1 MRLIRAKDYDE
12 LSAIAARVIAA
23 PVTLKPNCVL
33 GLATGSSPE
42 GTYKE
47 LIAAYNRGELD
58 FSQVRTVNLDEYVG
72 LEPTHDQSYAYFM
85 RDRFFDHVNIDLK
98 NTNVPDGMNPDPAA
112 ECARYDALIQ
122 SMGGIDLQLLGIGP
136 NGHIGFNEP
145 GDTFSLGTQQ
155 IKLTHIIELAPST
168 IDANKRFFASIDDV
182 PTHARTM
189 GIRDI
194 MQARRILLVA
204 SGENKAQAVKGL
216 LTGAISPQM
225 PCTILQ
231 YHPDCIV
238 VADEAALSAL

>member
-12 LSAIAARVIAA
+12 LSAIAARVIGAQ
-23 PVTLKPNCVL
+23 VTLKPNCVL

-122 SMGGIDLQLLGIGP
+122 SMGGIDLQLLGIGR

-155 IKLTHIIELAPST
+155 IKLTQST
-168 IDANKRFFASIDDV
+168 LEANKRFFASIDDV

>member
-23 PVTLKPNCVL
+23 QVTLKPNCVL

-85 RDRFFDHVNIDLK
+85 RDRFFDHVNIDLN

-155 IKLTHIIELAPST
+155 IKLTQST
-168 IDANKRFFASIDDV
+168 LEANKRFFASIDDV

>member
-23 PVTLKPNCVL
+23 QVTLKPNCVL

-155 IKLTHIIELAPST
+155 IKLTQST
-168 IDANKRFFASIDDV
+168 LEANKRFFASLDDV

>member
-1 MRLIRAKDYDE
+1 MTQ
-12 LSAIAARVIAA
+12 S
-23 PVTLKPNCVL
+23 TL
-33 GLATGSSPE
+33 E
-42 GTYKE
+42 
-47 LIAAYNRGELD
+47 
-58 FSQVRTVNLDEYVG
+58 
-72 LEPTHDQSYAYFM
+72 
-85 RDRFFDHVNIDLK
+85 
-98 NTNVPDGMNPDPAA
+98 
-112 ECARYDALIQ
+112 
-122 SMGGIDLQLLGIGP
+122 
-136 NGHIGFNEP
+136 
-145 GDTFSLGTQQ
+145 
-155 IKLTHIIELAPST
+155 
-168 IDANKRFFASIDDV
+168 ANKRFFASIDDV

>member
-12 LSAIAARVIAA
+12 LSAIAARVIGAQ
-23 PVTLKPNCVL
+23 VTLKPNCVL

-155 IKLTHIIELAPST
+155 IKLTQST
-168 IDANKRFFASIDDV
+168 LEANKRFFASIDDV

>member
-23 PVTLKPNCVL
+23 QVTLKPNCVL

-155 IKLTHIIELAPST
+155 IKLTRST
-168 IDANKRFFASIDDV
+168 LEANKRFFASIDDV

>member
-23 PVTLKPNCVL
+23 QVTLKPNCVL

-122 SMGGIDLQLLGIGP
+122 SMGGIDLQLLGMGH

-155 IKLTHIIELAPST
+155 IKLTQST
-168 IDANKRFFASIDDV
+168 LEANKRFFASIDDV

>member
-12 LSAIAARVIAA
+12 LSAIAARVIGAQ
-23 PVTLKPNCVL
+23 VTLKPNCVL

-122 SMGGIDLQLLGIGP
+122 NMGGIDLQLLGIGP

-155 IKLTHIIELAPST
+155 IKLTQST
-168 IDANKRFFASIDDV
+168 LEANKRFFASIDDV